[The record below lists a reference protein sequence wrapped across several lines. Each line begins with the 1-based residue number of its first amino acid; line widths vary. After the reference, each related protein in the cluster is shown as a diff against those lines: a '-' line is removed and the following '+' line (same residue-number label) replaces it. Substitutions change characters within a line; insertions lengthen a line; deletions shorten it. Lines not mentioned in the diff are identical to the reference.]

1 MHSNARQWRANSR
14 TIVYIYILLFIQL
27 TLFSSTKP
35 MLSLPYVFENDNEQA
50 GYVFSQYLHYDTEIL
65 SFFLHPDVDFSQVE
79 Y

>member
-14 TIVYIYILLFIQL
+14 TIVPLLFIQL
-27 TLFSSTKP
+27 TLFSSTKS

-50 GYVFSQYLHYDTEIL
+50 GYVFSQYLHYNAEIL

>member
-1 MHSNARQWRANSR
+1 MHSNARQWRAHSW
-14 TIVYIYILLFIQL
+14 TIVLLLFIQL
-27 TLFSSTKP
+27 TIYSPPQNLCHLCP
-35 MLSLPYVFENDNEQA
+35 IYVFENDDEHA